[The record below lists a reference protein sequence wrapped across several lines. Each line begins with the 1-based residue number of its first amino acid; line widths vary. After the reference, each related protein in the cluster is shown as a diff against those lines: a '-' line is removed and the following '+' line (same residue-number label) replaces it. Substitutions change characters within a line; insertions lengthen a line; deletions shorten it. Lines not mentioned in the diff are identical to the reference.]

1 MYLGQLT
8 TYNNMKK
15 NIMKVKY
22 IWLLAVLLGFTA
34 CENDDDSSNGG
45 GMELPAL
52 TAGEADFSNYVS
64 VGNSLTAGFSD
75 NALFIASQENSLPNI
90 LATQFAFAGGGSFT
104 QPLMNDNIGG
114 LILGGTPV
122 FHPLTGEQ
130 LFKPRLVTT
139 GGAPQ
144 DLEDVIGPVTS
155 TTDFLLNNPTGPFN
169 NMGVPG
175 AASFHLIAPGY
186 GNIANFPAAANPYF
200 IRMTGATPDASVLE
214 LAMAQSP
221 TFFTL
226 WAGNNDVL
234 GYATSGG
241 DGSSAITD
249 QATFDFAINT
259 LVTTLTSG
267 GAKGVMAN
275 IPDVT
280 SIPHFTTVP
289 HNPLD
294 PTNEDFGPQIPL
306 LNSIFGAIN
315 QIYVALGQPE
325 RAIVFSETE
334 ASAVVIKDESLDD
347 ISAQITGALMASPT
361 FPAFIAQFGLDGS
374 NPIVVQL
381 VANLLGQT
389 YGQTRQA
396 TENDLFVLPS
406 SSVIG
411 EVNMDYAGFLAGQGL
426 PVELA
431 GQFAIEG
438 ITLPLEDKWVL
449 IPTEQAEITSAT
461 ASFNATLET
470 AATSAGLAFVDANSL
485 MMQLASSGYS
495 DGDFTLTSDLV
506 TGGAFSLDG
515 VHPTSRGYALLANEF
530 MKAIDATYGSN
541 FEASGNLV
549 NIGNYPTNY
558 SPTLQ

>member
-1 MYLGQLT
+1 
-8 TYNNMKK
+8 
-15 NIMKVKY
+15 MKVKY

-64 VGNSLTAGFSD
+64 LGNSLTAGFSD

-104 QPLMNDNIGG
+104 QPLTNDNIGG
-114 LILGGTPV
+114 LAVGGTRI
-122 FHPLTGEQ
+122 TE
-130 LFKPRLVTT
+130 PRLVTT
-139 GGAPQ
+139 GGAPLS
-144 DLEDVIGPVTS
+144 LESVIGPVTV
-155 TTDFLLNNPTGPFN
+155 TTDIALNNPTGPFN

-175 AASFHLIAPGY
+175 AASFHLLANGY

-200 IRMTGATPDASVLE
+200 IRMTGATPDASILE

-259 LVTTLTSG
+259 LVTTLTSDN
-267 GAKGVMAN
+267 AKGVIAN

-294 PTNEDFGPQIPL
+294 PTNEAFGPQIPL

-315 QIYVALGQPE
+315 QIYAALGQPE

-361 FPAFIAQFGLDGS
+361 FPAFIAQFGL
-374 NPIVVQL
+374 PPQAAPL
-381 VANLLGQT
+381 VAGLLGQT

-411 EVNMDYAGFLAGQGL
+411 EVNMEYAGFLAGQGL
-426 PVELA
+426 PAQLA

-449 IPTEQAEITSAT
+449 IPTEQAEIASAT